1 MVGAQHPPLWLK
13 TEQQPQV
20 SDQLCPFLAP
30 GPDKIR
36 PWTRF
41 GLSTELDDPFSTWL
55 RADPEMGVGKL
66 SLNGCL
72 YPGVLSKIQFGK
84 KKKSFIDLRKQK
96 KKTPALSDEFVD
108 DVHPEMLL
116 LGPAVLHPTLRTFS
130 CISWLLGV
138 PLLHS
143 GYVS

>member
-13 TEQQPQV
+13 REQQPQV
-20 SDQLCPFLAP
+20 SHQLCPFFFAP
-30 GPDKIR
+30 GLDKIR

-41 GLSTELDDPFSTWL
+41 GLMAKLDDPFSTWL

-66 SLNGCL
+66 SVNGCL
-72 YPGVLSKIQFGK
+72 YPGVLSKIQFE
-84 KKKSFIDLRKQK
+84 KSFIDLRKHEN
-96 KKTPALSDEFVD
+96 KTPALSHEFVD

-116 LGPAVLHPTLRTFS
+116 LGPAVLHPTLRTLS
-130 CISWLLGV
+130 RINWLLGV